1 VADWVEL
8 DTTIVANN
16 QLFWKGVQEPFEGQD
31 EAYDNMNFVDDEVLS
46 EPHQINFSKVVP
58 HSWKNYEKCGRA

>member
-8 DTTIVANN
+8 ETPIVAYN

-31 EAYDNMNFVDDEVLS
+31 EAYDNMRFVDDEVLS

-58 HSWKNYEKCGRA
+58 HSRKNSEKCGRA